1 MPEILLVN
9 PRRRSGGRKRR
20 TAAQR
25 RATAKMLAANRAH
38 RGGGVKRR
46 RKSARRSN
54 PAPLSAVMHNP
65 RRRRVSA
72 RRRRNPISLRRMVSG
87 GASLAPMKL
96 LSSALIGAAGATAVN
111 TIMARVP
118 LPAALMVGRMRYLT
132 QAAAAIAIGTL
143 ASKVKIVGSGTAAKM
158 AEGSLVVTLHD
169 AIRDV
174 AGGMGINLAGMGYY
188 LPGRGVTAVPSAS
201 GGPARMAG
209 IGEYITGPGA
219 SANVTPMRGRMAG
232 VGSPARGFNF

>member
-20 TAAQR
+20 SAAQR
-25 RATAKMLAANRAH
+25 RATAKMLAANRAR
-38 RGGGVKRR
+38 RGGSVKR

-54 PAPLSAVMHNP
+54 PAPLSVMHNP

-96 LSSALIGAAGATAVN
+96 ISSALIGAAGATAVN

-118 LPAALMVGRMRYLT
+118 VPASLMVGRMRYVT
-132 QAAAAIAIGTL
+132 QALAAIAIGTI
-143 ASKVKIVGSGTAAKM
+143 ASKVKIVGAGTAAKM
-158 AEGSLVVTLHD
+158 AEGSLTVTLHD

-201 GGPARMAG
+201 GGPARLAG
-209 IGEYITGPGA
+209 MNEYLTGPGA
-219 SANVTPMRGRMAG
+219 NVTTMRPRMAG
-232 VGSPARGFNF
+232 MGAPARGFNF